1 MATNY
6 PGSLDTSTQQP
17 SPSAST
23 EMDDS
28 GFEHDVVHANHSGA
42 IIAVETKVGTGSST
56 PVANSVLGGTGSG
69 TSAWTTTPTLGGLAV
84 SGTISQPWGNEI
96 TQTGVANTKLIDVNY
111 TGGIGNHVDLS
122 VPNNGSSGLGD
133 TVMRLVDGG
142 NIGIGAATPD
152 TLLHVSGSTDTVAH
166 FESTDAEG
174 MIAFSDS
181 ASTGNWYDRRIG
193 VHGDD
198 LSFVTNNAR
207 RMTIQD
213 DGQVGIGTTTPYAPL
228 QVFNSTTDTVAR
240 FGSGDAGVYISFYDN
255 TSANETNARIGAY
268 GDKLVLLAGGSDR
281 MVIKSDGKVGIGTT
295 IPSTPLHI
303 SDDDHAILRLQNE
316 GTGNTEGPTV
326 ELYGNTGRMGLLGF
340 DNSDD
345 IRIKNETS
353 DGKLFFFTNNTVRAT
368 VLADGKVGIGT
379 DAPANT
385 FHVNGGTDNFVAR
398 FESTD
403 GEAYIGLKDSATSSG
418 GHVAIAAIGDD
429 LVFRAGNNNAARLKS
444 DGKLGI
450 GTSSPSVPL
459 HVATG
464 GADHGILVQ
473 STDSVARI
481 NMQDNSTTDAYAV
494 GVGATGDAL
503 SLFAGSAER
512 ITVASDGDVGIGTN
526 SPLYRFHVNSGTTNT
541 VAEFESTDT
550 VAYIAVSDSDTSSG
564 TQVALGA
571 VGDALRLRAGNSNHL
586 AITSSG
592 NVGIGTTSPSTKLDV
607 NGSLSKSSG
616 SFRIPHPLPA
626 KADTHD
632 LVHSFV
638 EAPQAD
644 NLYRGRVDLTDG
656 AATVDLDAAAGMTTG
671 TFPLLNRDVQC
682 FIVNNDGWIAV
693 RGSVSGSTLTIEAQ
707 DATCADTVD
716 WLVVG
721 ERHDQHMFD
730 TEWTDDN
737 GRVIVEPVRP
747 PAPDDELENA

>member
-42 IIAVETKVGTGSST
+42 IIAVETKIGTGAST

-69 TSAWTTTPTLGGLAV
+69 TSAWTTTPTLGGLTV
-84 SGTISQPWGNEI
+84 DTD
-96 TQTGVANTKLIDVNY
+96 TL
-111 TGGIGNHVDLS
+111 HVD
-122 VPNNGSSGLGD
+122 
-133 TVMRLVDGG
+133 
-142 NIGIGAATPD
+142 A
-152 TLLHVSGSTDTVAH
+152 
-166 FESTDAEG
+166 
-174 MIAFSDS
+174 
-181 ASTGNWYDRRIG
+181 
-193 VHGDD
+193 
-198 LSFVTNNAR
+198 TNNR
-207 RMTIQD
+207 
-213 DGQVGIGTTTPYAPL
+213 VGIGTT
-228 QVFNSTTDTVAR
+228 S
-240 FGSGDAGVYISFYDN
+240 
-255 TSANETNARIGAY
+255 
-268 GDKLVLLAGGSDR
+268 
-281 MVIKSDGKVGIGTT
+281 
-295 IPSTPLHI
+295 PSVPLHI
-303 SDDDHAILRLQNE
+303 SDDAHAIMRLQNE
-316 GTGNTEGPTV
+316 GSGNTEGPTV

-353 DGKLFFFTNNTVRAT
+353 AGKLFFFTNNTVRAT

-473 STDSVARI
+473 STDSVARV

-512 ITVASDGDVGIGTN
+512 VTVASDGKVGIATTSPAHPLDVVGEARFSTSVQFNNGGQVIRNWGSGAIDNLLPGSTFGGILEGNSSGHFVIGIRDNDGNDSFSVISGGGDQTTNGYDTVVAYFGANGDVGFGTS
-526 SPLYRFHVNSGTTNT
+526 SPDGEFELTANTPEMIFSSSPNKTNRYRFDANFTDSADFG
-541 VAEFESTDT
+541 FSTSYWDGS
-550 VAYIAVSDSDTSSG
+550 AYV
-564 TQVALGA
+564 
-571 VGDALRLRAGNSNHL
+571 R
-586 AITSSG
+586 AITLRDSG
-592 NVGIGTTSPSTKLDV
+592 KVGIGTTSPSTTLDV

-644 NLYRGRVDLTDG
+644 NLYRGRADLTDG

-682 FIVNNDGWIAV
+682 FIVNNNGWTAV
-693 RGSVSGSTLTIEAQ
+693 RASVSGSTLTIEAQ

-730 TEWTDDN
+730 TEWTDDD

-747 PAPDDELENA
+747 SAPEDELENA